1 MSIRAFKGMTPR
13 IDPTA
18 FIDDSAVVIGDAQ
31 IGAHS
36 SVWPC
41 AVIRA
46 DVQSIRIGSYTS
58 VQDNATLHVT
68 HSSDYTPGGNA
79 LQIGDYVTIA
89 HGAVIH
95 GCTIGN
101 EVLIGMQAAVL
112 DRAVIEDGVMIG
124 AGTIVGPGKHLKS
137 GFLYVGSPV
146 RALRELSDE
155 EKTYL
160 RYVAENY
167 VRLKEDHRA

>member
-1 MSIRAFKGMTPR
+1 MSIRPFNGITPTVHE
-13 IDPTA
+13 TA
-18 FIDDSAVVIGDAQ
+18 YVDESAVIIGDVEV
-31 IGAHS
+31 GAHS

-41 AVIRA
+41 AVIRG
-46 DVQSIRIGSYTS
+46 DVQAIRIGKFSS

-68 HSSDYTPGGNA
+68 HDSRYTPGGNA
-79 LQIGDYVTIA
+79 LQIGDYVTLA
-89 HGAVIH
+89 HGVVVH

-101 EVLIGMQAAVL
+101 EVLVGMQSAVL

-124 AGTIVGPGKHLKS
+124 AGTVVGPGKHLKS

-146 RALRELSDE
+146 RALRELSDD

-160 RYVAENY
+160 RYVAQNY
-167 VRLKEDHRA
+167 AKLKDAYR

>member
-1 MSIRAFKGMTPR
+1 MSVRQFKGISPR
-13 IDPTA
+13 IHEST
-18 FIDDSAVVIGDAQ
+18 FVDDSAVIIGDVE
-31 IGAHS
+31 IGEHS

-41 AVIRA
+41 AVIRG
-46 DVQSIRIGSYTS
+46 DVQAIRIGRYTS

-68 HSSDYTPGGNA
+68 HDSRYTPGGNA

-101 EVLIGMQAAVL
+101 EVLIGMQSAIL
-112 DRAVIEDGVMIG
+112 DRAVVEDGVMIG

-137 GFLYVGSPV
+137 GYLYVGSPV
-146 RALRELSDE
+146 RALRELTDD

-167 VRLKEDHRA
+167 GRLKEDYL